1 LKGFC
6 ELLGVGAVGT
16 VQEDFDQ
23 HVMHTYGRFALVFV
37 SGEGCYLQDE
47 QGRRYLDFVA
57 GIATCALGHAHPVL
71 SAAIAEQ
78 ARTLMHVSNLYY
90 TPQQGALAR
99 WLAEHSVADQVF
111 FCNSGAE
118 ANEAAI
124 KLARKYGRTVLGI
137 AEPQIITAHR
147 SFHGRTLATVT
158 ATGQPKYHKH
168 FYPLVQG
175 FSYVP
180 YNDFAALQAAVSD
193 TTTAILLEPMQ
204 GEGGVMPGEAEYF
217 QQVRSLCD
225 ENNILLMLDEVQ
237 TGMGRTGKLWGYEH
251 LGIEPDLFTIAKALG
266 GGMPIGALCARERFA
281 IFEPGEHASTFGG
294 NPLACAAGLAV
305 CHTLEQENL
314 VANAEVRGLQLA
326 AGLEQLAHRFGHLV
340 KQVRGRG
347 LMQGLVCNEPIAGEI
362 VKQAITKGLLL
373 VTAGADVVRFV
384 PPLIVTSFEIDEAL
398 AILEAV
404 LVEMPAPVLGLR

>member
-1 LKGFC
+1 
-6 ELLGVGAVGT
+6 VGT
-16 VQEDFDQ
+16 VREDFDQ
-23 HVMHTYGRFALVFV
+23 HVMHTYGRYAQVFV
-37 SGEGCYLQDE
+37 SGEGCYLQDD

-90 TPQQGALAR
+90 TPQQGALAG
-99 WLAEHSVADQVF
+99 WLAQHSVADKVF

-204 GEGGVMPGEAEYF
+204 GEGGVMPGEVEYF
-217 QQVRSLCD
+217 QQVRTLCD
-225 ENNILLMLDEVQ
+225 ENNILLILDEVQ

-266 GGMPIGALCARERFA
+266 GGMPIGALCAREKFA

-314 VANAEVRGLQLA
+314 VANAETRGIQLA
-326 AGLEQLAHRFGHLV
+326 AGLERLAHRFGHLV
-340 KQVRGRG
+340 QQVRGRG

-373 VTAGADVVRFV
+373 VTAGPDVVRFV

>member
-1 LKGFC
+1 
-6 ELLGVGAVGT
+6 VGI
-16 VQEDFDQ
+16 VQEDFDH
-23 HVMHTYGRFALVFV
+23 HVMHTYGRFAQVFV
-37 SGEGCYLQDE
+37 SGEGCYLQDD

-78 ARTLMHVSNLYY
+78 ARTLIHVSNLYY

-99 WLAEHSVADQVF
+99 WLADHSVADQVF

-124 KLARKYGRTVLGI
+124 KLARKYGRTVLGV

-193 TTTAILLEPMQ
+193 TTAAILLEPMQ
-204 GEGGVMPGEAEYF
+204 GEGGVMPGDAEYF
-217 QQVRSLCD
+217 QQVRTLCD
-225 ENNILLMLDEVQ
+225 ENNILLILDEVQ

-251 LGIEPDLFTIAKALG
+251 LAIEPDLFTIAKALG
-266 GGMPIGALCARERFA
+266 GGMPIGALCAREKFA

-305 CHTLEQENL
+305 CRTLEEENL
-314 VANAEVRGLQLA
+314 VANAEARGTQLA
-326 AGLEQLAHRFGHLV
+326 AGLERLAHRFGHLV
-340 KQVRGRG
+340 QQVRGRG
-347 LMQGLVCNEPIAGEI
+347 LMQGLVCHEPIAGEI

-373 VTAGADVVRFV
+373 VTAGPDVVRFV

-398 AILEAV
+398 AILEVV
-404 LVEMPAPVLGLR
+404 LAEMPIPVLGLR

>member
-1 LKGFC
+1 M
-6 ELLGVGAVGT
+6 GT
-16 VQEDFDQ
+16 VREDFDQ
-23 HVMHTYGRFALVFV
+23 HVMQTYGRFPLVFV

-47 QGRRYLDFVA
+47 KGHRYLDFVA
-57 GIATCALGHAHPVL
+57 GIATCALGHSHPVL

-78 ARTLMHVSNLYY
+78 ARTLMHISNLYY

-99 WLAEHSVADQVF
+99 WLCDHSVADRVF

-137 AEPQIITAHR
+137 AEPQMITAHR
-147 SFHGRTLATVT
+147 SFHGRTLATVS

-180 YNDFAALQAAVSD
+180 YNDFAALQGLVSD
-193 TTTAILLEPMQ
+193 TTAAILLEPIQ
-204 GEGGVMPGEAEYF
+204 GEGGVMPGERAYF
-217 QQVRSLCD
+217 QQVRELCD
-225 ENNILLMLDEVQ
+225 ENGILLILDEVQ

-266 GGMPIGALCARERFA
+266 GGMPIGALCAREKFA

-305 CHTLEQENL
+305 CRTLEQENL
-314 VANAEVRGLQLA
+314 VANAEARGVQLA
-326 AGLEQLAHRFGHLV
+326 TGLERLATRFSHLV
-340 KQVRGRG
+340 QQVRGRG
-347 LMQGLVCNEPIAGEI
+347 LMQGMVCHTPIATEV
-362 VKQAITKGLLL
+362 VKQAIAKGLLL
-373 VTAGADVVRFV
+373 VTAGPDVVRFV
-384 PPLIVTSFEIDEAL
+384 PPLIVTGVEIDEAL

-404 LVEMPAPVLGLR
+404 LTEIAVPVLA

>member
-1 LKGFC
+1 
-6 ELLGVGAVGT
+6 VGT
-16 VQEDFDQ
+16 VLEDFDH
-23 HVMHTYGRFALVFV
+23 HVMHTYGRFAQVFV
-37 SGEGCYLQDE
+37 SGEGCYLQDD

-90 TPQQGALAR
+90 TPQQGSLAR

-137 AEPQIITAHR
+137 AEPQIITAQR

-193 TTTAILLEPMQ
+193 TTAAILLEPMQ
-204 GEGGVMPGEAEYF
+204 GEGGVMPGDAEYF
-217 QQVRSLCD
+217 QQVRTLCD
-225 ENNILLMLDEVQ
+225 ENNILLILDEVQ

-251 LGIEPDLFTIAKALG
+251 LAIEPDLFTIAKALG
-266 GGMPIGALCARERFA
+266 GGMPIGALCAREKFA

-305 CHTLEQENL
+305 CRTLEEENL
-314 VANAEVRGLQLA
+314 VANAEARGAQLA
-326 AGLEQLAHRFGHLV
+326 AGLERLAHRFGHLV
-340 KQVRGRG
+340 QQVRGRG

-373 VTAGADVVRFV
+373 VTAGPDVVRFV
-384 PPLIVTSFEIDEAL
+384 PPLIVTSFEIEEAL

-404 LVEMPAPVLGLR
+404 LAEMPAPVLGLR

>member
-1 LKGFC
+1 
-6 ELLGVGAVGT
+6 VGT
-16 VQEDFDQ
+16 VLEDFDQ
-23 HVMHTYGRFALVFV
+23 YVMHTYGRYAQVFV
-37 SGEGCYLQDE
+37 SGEGCYLQDD

-71 SAAIAEQ
+71 AAAIAEQ

-99 WLAEHSVADQVF
+99 WLAEHSVADKVF

-193 TTTAILLEPMQ
+193 TTAAILLEPMQ

-217 QQVRSLCD
+217 QQVRTLCD
-225 ENNILLMLDEVQ
+225 ENNILLIFDEVQ

-266 GGMPIGALCARERFA
+266 GGMPIGALCAREKFA

-305 CHTLEQENL
+305 CRTLEEENL
-314 VANAEVRGLQLA
+314 VANAEARGVQLA
-326 AGLEQLAHRFGHLV
+326 AGLERLGHRFGSLV
-340 KQVRGRG
+340 QQVRGRG

-373 VTAGADVVRFV
+373 VTAGSDVVRFV

-404 LVEMPAPVLGLR
+404 LAEMAVPVLGLR

>member
-1 LKGFC
+1 
-6 ELLGVGAVGT
+6 VGK

-23 HVMHTYGRFALVFV
+23 YVMHTYGRFALVFV
-37 SGEGCYLQDE
+37 SGEVCYLQDE

-99 WLAEHSVADQVF
+99 WLAEHSAADQVF

-137 AEPQIITAHR
+137 AEPQIITAQR
-147 SFHGRTLATVT
+147 SFHGRTLATVS

-193 TTTAILLEPMQ
+193 TTAAILLEPMQ
-204 GEGGVMPGEAEYF
+204 GEGGVMPGEADYF
-217 QQVRSLCD
+217 QQVRTLCD
-225 ENNILLMLDEVQ
+225 ENNILMILDEVQ

-266 GGMPIGALCARERFA
+266 GGMPIGALCARDKFS

-305 CHTLEQENL
+305 CQTLEQEQL
-314 VANAEVRGLQLA
+314 VANAAARGVQLS
-326 AGLEQLAHRFGHLV
+326 AGLERLAHRFGNLV
-340 KQVRGRG
+340 QQVRGRG
-347 LMQGLVCNEPIAGEI
+347 LMQGLVCHEPIAGEI
-362 VKQAITKGLLL
+362 VKHAITKGLLL
-373 VTAGADVVRFV
+373 VTAGPDVVRFV
-384 PPLIVTSFEIDEAL
+384 PPLIVTSVEIDEAL

-404 LVEMPAPVLGLR
+404 LAEMAVPVLGLR